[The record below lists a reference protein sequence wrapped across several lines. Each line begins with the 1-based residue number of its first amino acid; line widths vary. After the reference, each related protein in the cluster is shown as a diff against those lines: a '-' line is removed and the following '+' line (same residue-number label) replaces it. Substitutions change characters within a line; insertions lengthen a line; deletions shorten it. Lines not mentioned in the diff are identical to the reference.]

1 MTQILQVGDIV
12 RVNKPADE
20 EWHNIN
26 HPWVQKGW
34 YASERNLIAHI
45 GRVGCITEVADCG
58 LDGVIRVYV
67 NTCNEDTEFLRDKDT
82 LDEEF
87 GFFTTT
93 SHLELVRESPFRSR
107 VMTSGVPQQLIGILL
122 PTVTTTVPDGLELS
136 YDTTEGGR
144 FHVGFI
150 AFNGTDALDVE
161 IFDKNDD
168 RIGGL
173 LTIPYTAF
181 EQSFTTF

>member
-12 RVNKPADE
+12 RVNRPTEE
-20 EWHNIN
+20 EWRTVH
-26 HPWVQKGW
+26 HPWI
-34 YASERNLIAHI
+34 RNDYTSPENLSAHI
-45 GRVGCITEVADCG
+45 GQIGCITEVSICD
-58 LDGVIRVYV
+58 LDGVVRVYV
-67 NTCNEDTEFLRDKDT
+67 NPCNEDTEFLRDKDA
-82 LDEEF
+82 LDEEG

-107 VMTSGVPQQLIGILL
+107 VMTSGVPRQLIGTLL

-150 AFNGTDALDVE
+150 AFNGTDVLDVE
-161 IFDKNDD
+161 IFDKSDD
-168 RIGGL
+168 RIGGSL
-173 LTIPYTAF
+173 EIPYAAF